1 MTIIYPNAL
10 RQKSPWQG
18 PCGPRR
24 TSAGIGAALAK
35 STSVD
40 YRRGRGDMT
49 WSTCTVGPW
58 RSRSTLSA
66 SGRPAGQRQL
76 ASASFS
82 QQPGQGAGARGPGRR
97 HAAVLRHSPKAAREQ
112 KYWSWDNRR
121 GVRAPVHG
129 RRQHPYP
136 PLGTWPP
143 CKGSAKQCIA
153 GMAPEAWGSFASWPS
168 PPFYSKLMRRST
180 WHAPGVGRLLFTEH
194 C

>member
-58 RSRSTLSA
+58 QTRTLSA
-66 SGRPAGQRQL
+66 YSWRAPIWEAPASGGGRHCCAG
-76 ASASFS
+76 
-82 QQPGQGAGARGPGRR
+82 PGRRARGPGRR
-97 HAAVLRHSPKAAREQ
+97 HAAVPCHSPKAAREQ
-112 KYWSWDNRR
+112 KYWSWD
-121 GVRAPVHG
+121 
-129 RRQHPYP
+129 
-136 PLGTWPP
+136 
-143 CKGSAKQCIA
+143 KQCIA